1 MLISLLERQ
10 NISVAHIQETHWS
23 FSSTW
28 STDSFHCIHSGA
40 TKKGTAGVLTLI
52 RKDLCKSTQIKFQH
66 VVPGRLLL
74 VRFPM
79 GQTFLN
85 LINVYQIFVQHP
97 DKEDSLQFQRSQ
109 LLHHLDCLIQSIPRR
124 HLLLISGD
132 FNGRLR
138 PTGSLV
144 GRAVGQSSA
153 PEDEELHAVIE
164 CHDLCVVNTW
174 GSGQTHSN
182 NFAGRTSMIDFVM
195 IRREHADNRAKQVF
209 FLHAHPLHPPRPSFH
224 IPMVTSFTS
233 FWRCWASPAGRSQ
246 CQRPDVDQ
254 FLADVAVQAPRYKRY
269 LHLLDQALK
278 QGDPCDLDL
287 DEVVS
292 KVAKQL
298 YPGMTHDTP
307 PSLQAALAAH
317 VQTGWTLWSRLHR
330 LRGSSLRVMFRG
342 WSIAAKLLR
351 HRKLHRKHHRQVRR
365 ARLAQLMQQAS
376 EAAKLG
382 DQRALHKVI
391 RLLAPKQTRVKLQL
405 RNSSGYLMS
414 DDEEALH
421 IRQHMESLYVDKG
434 AENPEDKYCSS
445 LPFSEFDLYKSL
457 GDLPARKNLLRLVS
471 LNQLLLNT
479 PLPSLLLFCTVGSR

>member
-1 MLISLLERQ
+1 
-10 NISVAHIQETHWS
+10 
-23 FSSTW
+23 
-28 STDSFHCIHSGA
+28 
-40 TKKGTAGVLTLI
+40 
-52 RKDLCKSTQIKFQH
+52 
-66 VVPGRLLL
+66 
-74 VRFPM
+74 
-79 GQTFLN
+79 
-85 LINVYQIFVQHP
+85 
-97 DKEDSLQFQRSQ
+97 
-109 LLHHLDCLIQSIPRR
+109 
-124 HLLLISGD
+124 
-132 FNGRLR
+132 
-138 PTGSLV
+138 
-144 GRAVGQSSA
+144 
-153 PEDEELHAVIE
+153 
-164 CHDLCVVNTW
+164 
-174 GSGQTHSN
+174 
-182 NFAGRTSMIDFVM
+182 MIDFVM
-195 IRREHADNRAKQVF
+195 LRREHADNRAKQVF

-224 IPMVTSFTS
+224 IPHGYIIHVILEMLGITCRTKPV
-233 FWRCWASPAGRSQ
+233 

-269 LHLLDQALK
+269 LHLLDQAL
-278 QGDPCDLDL
+278 QHGDSCDLDL

-292 KVAKQL
+292 KVARQL

-382 DQRALHKVI
+382 DQRAVHKVI

-434 AENPEDKYCSS
+434 AENLEDKY
-445 LPFSEFDLYKSL
+445 L
-457 GDLPARKNLLRLVS
+457 
-471 LNQLLLNT
+471 Q
-479 PLPSLLLFCTVGSR
+479 

>member
-1 MLISLLERQ
+1 MSLRTRKRTLHRAARRAVRDGLAFYRGQRITTQFVQRQFPQLYNKFACQEPVQTHKPVHEQVRPRPGQANRASRHQIFTWNSGGLSGESYDMLISLLERQ

-144 GRAVGQSSA
+144 GRAVCQSSA
-153 PEDEELHAVIE
+153 QEDEELHAVIE

-195 IRREHADNRAKQVF
+195 LRREHADNKAKQVL

-254 FLADVAVQAPRYKRY
+254 FLADVAVQAPRYKSY
-269 LHLLDQALK
+269 LHLLDQALQ

-292 KVAKQL
+292 KIARHL
-298 YPGMTHDTP
+298 NPGKTHDTP

-342 WSIAAKLLR
+342 WSIAAKLLK
-351 HRKLHRKHHRQVRR
+351 HRKLHRKHHRPRSSCP
-365 ARLAQLMQQAS
+365 AHAAS
-376 EAAKLG
+376 L
-382 DQRALHKVI
+382 
-391 RLLAPKQTRVKLQL
+391 
-405 RNSSGYLMS
+405 
-414 DDEEALH
+414 
-421 IRQHMESLYVDKG
+421 
-434 AENPEDKYCSS
+434 
-445 LPFSEFDLYKSL
+445 
-457 GDLPARKNLLRLVS
+457 
-471 LNQLLLNT
+471 
-479 PLPSLLLFCTVGSR
+479 